1 MFNGTFEDIVAKDD
15 GFLRGPFGSALKKS
29 LFVPKSEDTY
39 KVYEQGV
46 VLEKNSNIGRYYIS
60 KDYYENN
67 MIRFTVKPG
76 DFLVS
81 CSGVNYGAIY
91 QLPDKIEPG
100 IINQA
105 LLRIRLNNYIV
116 DENYFLYYF
125 RAYIVNVIT
134 GGTGDSTIPN
144 FPPMSVVRSVKIQLP
159 SMEVQKKVGKFLR
172 NIEEKI
178 NKNNKIINE
187 MEQMAKTIYDYW
199 FLQYEFPN
207 EEGKPYKSSGEKM
220 VYCEEM
226 KKEIPEG
233 WKVGYLKNYIDKDKG
248 GDWGKEFKE
257 SNYNE
262 RVICLR
268 GADFPSICGQ
278 EEVKAPERYI
288 LEKNLNKSLENGD
301 LIIEI
306 SGGSP
311 SQSTGRICY
320 INSNT
325 LKRFDLPIITS
336 NFCKAISL
344 KNKEYLYWFY
354 IQWLKLYESNIFFK
368 YEGKTTGIKN
378 LLFDMLCTDYKII
391 EPPENLIKKYNS
403 LVSIYFDN
411 IQKNKKENEELIKL
425 RDYLLPLFMNG
436 QVGFKS

>member
-1 MFNGTFEDIVAKDD
+1 MFNGKFEDIVAKDD

-29 LFVPKSEDTY
+29 LFVPKSEDAY

-67 MIRFTVKPG
+67 MSRFSVKPG

-105 LLRIRLNNYIV
+105 LLRIRLNNDIV

-159 SMEVQKKVGKFLR
+159 SMEVQKKVGAFLR

-178 NKNNKIINE
+178 NNNNKIINE
-187 MEQMAKTIYDYW
+187 MEQMAKVIYDYW
-199 FLQYEFPN
+199 FLQYEYPN
-207 EEGKPYKSSGEKM
+207 EEGNPYKSSGGKM
-220 VYCEEM
+220 VYREEM

-233 WKVGYLKNYIDKDKG
+233 WNLKKVGKILAKIPNTYKYTSSEYKEDGKFPIIDQSSNFICGYTDKEEDLLKINDCVVF
-248 GDWGKEFKE
+248 GDHTKFVKYV
-257 SNYNE
+257 NFDFA
-262 RVICLR
+262 R
-268 GADFPSICGQ
+268 GADGTQILDSFDDRLPNYLLYMQISNMKLVNQGYSRYFKFLKDKYVIIPEKQ
-278 EEVKAPERYI
+278 VSDMYINKVKMG
-288 LEKNLNKSLENGD
+288 LEK
-301 LIIEI
+301 
-306 SGGSP
+306 
-311 SQSTGRICY
+311 
-320 INSNT
+320 
-325 LKRFDLPIITS
+325 
-336 NFCKAISL
+336 
-344 KNKEYLYWFY
+344 
-354 IQWLKLYESNIFFK
+354 
-368 YEGKTTGIKN
+368 
-378 LLFDMLCTDYKII
+378 
-391 EPPENLIKKYNS
+391 IKKCRE
-403 LVSIYFDN
+403 
-411 IQKNKKENEELIKL
+411 ENRELSKL
-425 RDYLLPLFMNG
+425 RDYLLPLLING
-436 QVGFKS
+436 QVGF

>member
-1 MFNGTFEDIVAKDD
+1 MFNGKFEDIVAKDD

-29 LFVPKSEDTY
+29 LFVPKSEDAY

-67 MIRFTVKPG
+67 MSRFSVKPG

-105 LLRIRLNNYIV
+105 LLRIRLNNDIV

-159 SMEVQKKVGKFLR
+159 SMEVQKKVGAFLR

-178 NKNNKIINE
+178 NNNNKIINE
-187 MEQMAKTIYDYW
+187 MEQMAKAIYDYW

-207 EEGKPYKSSGEKM
+207 EEGNPYKSSGGKM
-220 VYCEEM
+220 VYREEM

-233 WKVGYLKNYIDKDKG
+233 WKVGYLQKYINKDKG

-257 SNYNE
+257 SNYNK

-288 LEKNLNKSLENGD
+288 LEKNLNNIDKLIQIYLENE
-301 LIIEI
+301 L
-306 SGGSP
+306 
-311 SQSTGRICY
+311 
-320 INSNT
+320 
-325 LKRFDLPIITS
+325 
-336 NFCKAISL
+336 
-344 KNKEYLYWFY
+344 
-354 IQWLKLYESNIFFK
+354 
-368 YEGKTTGIKN
+368 
-378 LLFDMLCTDYKII
+378 
-391 EPPENLIKKYNS
+391 
-403 LVSIYFDN
+403 N
-411 IQKNKKENEELIKL
+411 IQKEGEKYDSKKSKI
-425 RDYLLPLFMNG
+425 
-436 QVGFKS
+436 